1 MINNPLHKVLKKMAP
16 LAEFDIFLFFLV
28 NFIFSFLEK
37 LVLLTNR
44 GLCKRGCYK
53 INLINFSLL
62 AIANPKSLS
71 LPTLKL
77 LRFRNKGSK
86 VGAETIPL
94 KLYEL
99 PLLLHSLK
107 RKEIVALLLWECLT
121 TFLQPSWDF

>member
-1 MINNPLHKVLKKMAP
+1 MKQLFSKLLVAFLLTSAVVLSWS
-16 LAEFDIFLFFLV
+16 EY
-28 NFIFSFLEK
+28 FSFLEK

-62 AIANPKSLS
+62 AIANPKSFS

-86 VGAETIPL
+86 VGAGTIPL